1 MNESQLSQN
10 PNSPAYESKAYS
22 DMASEMQIV
31 RDFCAGLT
39 KVRSKGKTYLRQFP
53 AEKREAYEYRL
64 AQGLIFNDTERTL
77 QSLVGRVFRKEPTLG
92 EDVPVEISGQESTET
107 ERGFQIGD
115 QVEVKGEPHMPGQ
128 TTGRIA
134 LVNGSAYGIV
144 FDGMPGVHKWY
155 VAAELAGSAGENK
168 ANGSLT
174 QGVKVE
180 GWAEN
185 IDLAGSHWTVFAKEV
200 FTDAMRDGHAF
211 ILVDMPPALTEGAT
225 LADERATGRRPY
237 WVRYTKDQAINWA
250 SETINGRQRLTQI
263 TFKECTV
270 ERDGDF
276 GEKEVERYRV
286 LRPGSYQLWKK
297 VKGKDGKETLV
308 PDGEGPTSLNE
319 IPLAVIYSN
328 RTGFLQSKP
337 PLEPLAQIECA
348 RYNKYSDLSTGL
360 HLTIPVLCRKGAN
373 PSKPVTQIGWHT
385 IFDVNE
391 NGNVWYAES
400 NGNGLE
406 PMRMDIEALD
416 QRMAVFGL
424 SVLAKQQAAPT
435 TATEA
440 LLTNVKEDSPLATA
454 AQSLK
459 DGLEAAFGFMTGYQ
473 KSPGGGSVKLGV
485 LSRELAPL
493 DAQAVTALSS
503 AATNGQL
510 SKETFLAILKEAG
523 WTPEAFDVAQ
533 EVARI
538 TEQKK
543 ALPATPA
550 LSLSK

>member
-1 MNESQLSQN
+1 MNVTLSQN

-22 DMASEMQIV
+22 EMAAEMQIV
-31 RDFCAGLT
+31 RDFCEGLRC
-39 KVRSKGKTYLRQFP
+39 VRSKGKTYLRQFP

-92 EDVPVEISGQESTET
+92 EDVPEIIRGREAKEGQ
-107 ERGFQIGD
+107 
-115 QVEVKGEPHMPGQ
+115 
-128 TTGRIA
+128 
-134 LVNGSAYGIV
+134 
-144 FDGMPGVHKWY
+144 
-155 VAAELAGSAGENK
+155 AE
-168 ANGSLT
+168 
-174 QGVKVE
+174 VE
-180 GWAEN
+180 GQAEN

-250 SETINGRQRLTQI
+250 SETISGRQRLTQI

-308 PDGEGPTSLNE
+308 PDGEGPTSLYE

-360 HLTIPVLCRKGAN
+360 HLTR
-373 PSKPVTQIGWHT
+373 
-385 IFDVNE
+385 
-391 NGNVWYAES
+391 
-400 NGNGLE
+400 
-406 PMRMDIEALD
+406 
-416 QRMAVFGL
+416 
-424 SVLAKQQAAPT
+424 
-435 TATEA
+435 
-440 LLTNVKEDSPLATA
+440 
-454 AQSLK
+454 
-459 DGLEAAFGFMTGYQ
+459 
-473 KSPGGGSVKLGV
+473 
-485 LSRELAPL
+485 
-493 DAQAVTALSS
+493 
-503 AATNGQL
+503 
-510 SKETFLAILKEAG
+510 
-523 WTPEAFDVAQ
+523 
-533 EVARI
+533 
-538 TEQKK
+538 
-543 ALPATPA
+543 ALPQGRKPFQAGHSDRLAYDFRCQRKRQCLVRGKQRQRP
-550 LSLSK
+550 